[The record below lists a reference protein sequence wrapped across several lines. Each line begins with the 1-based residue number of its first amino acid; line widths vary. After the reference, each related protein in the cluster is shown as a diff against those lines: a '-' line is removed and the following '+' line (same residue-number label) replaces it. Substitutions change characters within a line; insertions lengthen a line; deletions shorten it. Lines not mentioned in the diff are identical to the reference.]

1 VDIEFWKMR
10 VMQFPL
16 KVLMVAGCWPPVS
29 WSSLCM
35 RTIYNVYTILVT
47 LLLLTFML
55 PQIMDI
61 ILNVN
66 NADDIAE
73 TFYIMLVTTM
83 ASCKMFSLLLNRKN
97 IEKLTNALI
106 EKPFRPLQ
114 PDEIKI
120 RQKFDGVI
128 Q

>member
-10 VMQFPL
+10 TMQFPL
-16 KVLMVAGCWPPVS
+16 KVLMVAGCWPPIS

-47 LLLLTFML
+47 LLLLTFVL
-55 PQIMDI
+55 LQIMDI

-66 NADDIAE
+66 NADDFTE
-73 TFYIMLVTTM
+73 TFYVMLAT
-83 ASCKMFSLLLNRKN
+83 AIACCKMLGLLLNRKN

-106 EKPFRPLQ
+106 EKPFRPLE
-114 PDEIKI
+114 PDEIKV
-120 RQKFDGVI
+120 RQKFDGMI